1 MSARKLTIADW
12 LSIGAIILYAPF
24 TCIGFLFTKQL
35 TMSVVWTLG
44 YVAGVVAMLLILKK
58 LKKVE
63 DNLRL
68 FRVIEYV
75 TLVLVALLMLFVF
88 NRPMERYFNMS
99 GAKDTLKE
107 SANADMEACIKVF
120 DVYEGQEGD
129 AIESTKI
136 SLGKVVGKS
145 KNYIGSDLKDYL
157 ASHFNKGEYLTA
169 DEVRS
174 YSERLEN
181 KYLSIN
187 DEGIQEATWI
197 EGDYMTFKTET
208 MERIEKIK
216 TEIERWSP
224 FTIPF
229 TVVEYGYTSIPSL
242 GREISDELTRLSMS
256 HNADGKPYKFTV
268 KGNSSAGYDVDSV
281 LEYSYSLPNSYK
293 EAFLRSLDTSSFAL
307 RPFIWSLLIDIFIFI
322 SYLMGYRSTKVEIMR
337 QNRNSNIS
345 GTRL

>member
-1 MSARKLTIADW
+1 MSNRKLTNADW
-12 LSIGAIILYAPF
+12 LSIVGIVFYALF

-35 TMSVVWTLG
+35 TMSVAWTLG
-44 YVAGVVAMLLILKK
+44 YVAVVIGLLLILKR
-58 LKKVE
+58 LKKIE
-63 DNLRL
+63 DNIRF
-68 FRVIEYV
+68 FRVVEYV
-75 TLVLVALLMLFVF
+75 TLLVVAVLMLFLF

-99 GAKDTLKE
+99 GAKETLKA
-107 SANADMEACIKVF
+107 SANADMEAYIKVF

-145 KNYIGSDLKDYL
+145 KNYIGSDLKEYMT
-157 ASHFNKGEYLTA
+157 SHFNKAEYMKS
-169 DEVRS
+169 DEVIS
-174 YSERLEN
+174 YSERLQQ
-181 KYLSIN
+181 KYLSLN
-187 DEGIQEATWI
+187 GEGIPEATWI

-208 MERIEKIK
+208 LERIEKIK
-216 TEIERWSP
+216 TVIESWSP

-242 GREISDELTRLSMS
+242 GREIGNELTRLSQS
-256 HNADGKPYKFTV
+256 HNADGMPYKFII
-268 KGNSSAGYDVDSV
+268 KGNSSAGYEVESA

-307 RPFIWSLLIDIFIFI
+307 WPFIWSLLIDVLILF

-337 QNRNSNIS
+337 QSGNCNIP